1 MVNIRLIQPKD
12 FMPLIHELMAANWA
26 ETGFDF
32 PFNPSAEQYQTLVD
46 AKLMFALAAFDES
59 RMVGYC
65 TMLVTPTMH
74 NPAIIIAANDALFVD
89 PAYRGVIGGRMIR
102 VAEAEARSR
111 GACRVLW
118 HTRSGTKLHE
128 SMAKHGYLPA
138 DIVMMKEL

>member
-1 MVNIRLIQPKD
+1 MVAIRNIQPLEWI
-12 FMPLIHELMAANWA
+12 PVIRELMGSNWA

-32 PFNPSAEQYQTLVD
+32 PFDPSAERYQALVD
-46 AKLMFALAAFDES
+46 AGIMFALAAFDGE
-59 RMVGYC
+59 RLVGYC

-74 NPAIIIAANDALFVD
+74 NPSVIIASNDALFVA
-89 PAYRGVIGGRMIR
+89 PKYRGITGGRMIR
-102 VAEAEARSR
+102 AAEQEAKSR

-128 SMAKHGYLPA
+128 SMARHGYVQA